1 MAKKNNTGATEKV
14 DEKKTTA
21 DPKKKFAAMVAEQD
35 LFSIETTV
43 PEAIPI
49 RGKIVQQ
56 VLIMNA
62 RRLLRYDGEQFL
74 LTAQGATVKQD
85 GTLKY
90 GRETVVTTWVD
101 VRSAIEA
108 FILEAH
114 KITSELVAQVKK

>member
-1 MAKKNNTGATEKV
+1 
-14 DEKKTTA
+14 
-21 DPKKKFAAMVAEQD
+21 
-35 LFSIETTV
+35 
-43 PEAIPI
+43 
-49 RGKIVQQ
+49 
-56 VLIMNA
+56 MNA

-101 VRSAIEA
+101 VRSAIGA

-114 KITSELVAQVKK
+114 KITSELVAQITYFFFCISIS